1 MDHAFTRKGGAL
13 FGEDFD
19 APPIPPRPP
28 EPVFVEPV
36 YSAADLAAARDD
48 AARDSRDAAL
58 AEAEAATKATARRA
72 LTDIAAQIASARDD
86 VAAIA
91 EQSAEATARLLLNCF
106 ATALPALSAR
116 HGAAEVTAI
125 LRAIL
130 PSLRREP
137 KIVIRLNPHLARE
150 MTEEIQMLDPELAA
164 HVRIVPTDAIPVG
177 DVRIAWDNGGASR
190 DTKALWDQIENIL
203 APAGLLTTA
212 VTAKEHA
219 FVD

>member
-1 MDHAFTRKGGAL
+1 MDDAFTKKKGAL

-19 APPIPPRPP
+19 APPAPPPP
-28 EPVFVEPV
+28 TEPAFVEPV
-36 YSAADLAAARDD
+36 YSAADLAVARDE
-48 AARDSRDAAL
+48 AARDSRETAL

-91 EQSAEATARLLLNCF
+91 EQSAEATARLLLDCF
-106 ATALPALSAR
+106 ATAFPALSAR

-125 LRAIL
+125 LQAIL

-137 KIVIRLNPHLARE
+137 KIVIRLSPHLARE

-164 HVRIVPTDAIPVG
+164 HVRIVPTDAIPAG
-177 DVRIAWDNGGASR
+177 DVRIAWDNGGAIR
-190 DTKALWDQIENIL
+190 DTKALWSQIENTL
-203 APAGLLTTA
+203 APAGLLTTT
-212 VTAKEHA
+212 VTAKEAA